1 MADKGGREKALIL
14 SQFRQFDIDGS
25 GCIDAG
31 ELASALKQ
39 LNPKVFSP
47 DNVKSMFAAMDADN
61 DGFVTAR
68 EFVSWAL
75 GGSTDVIHVA
85 VEGLTETLEQLK
97 KLIAESQKSPQLR
110 FWVKTDRPH
119 LSFEDFVKACK
130 ADYPQKV
137 VHEGTEQ
144 EYWQPSDKEILQK
157 QKEDFDAYH
166 HDIKSRPEGRAMCDL
181 SGVPDVDKTIRMAEG
196 LLSFLDKGGFA
207 PQGQEHEVWTNR
219 NLLNAWKTKASK
231 MLDGFLVSKVLP
243 GQEREAVYKLIG
255 SDTHHAFV
263 GKLPGV
269 KWKPQL
275 LASSDGKGGWQLPLN
290 EAQKVFDLLKP
301 AQLSS
306 LAMERTSELTQIID
320 TLDNAA
326 SNGCNAP
333 LHLEKLP
340 VIRADKGSEQ
350 AILDMCAK

>member
-14 SQFRQFDIDGS
+14 AQFRQFDIDGS
-25 GCIDAG
+25 GSIDSA
-31 ELASALKQ
+31 ELATALARV
-39 LNPKVFSP
+39 NPKVFSP
-47 DNVKSMFAAMDADN
+47 ENVKSMFAAMDADN

-75 GGSTDVIHVA
+75 GGSTDVVNVA
-85 VEGLTETLEQLK
+85 IEGLTETLEQLK
-97 KLIAESQKSPQLR
+97 KLLADSQKPELR

-119 LSFEDFVKACK
+119 LSFEDFVKAFK
-130 ADYPQKV
+130 SDYPQQV
-137 VHEGTEQ
+137 FEEDTER
-144 EYWQPSDKEILQK
+144 EYWKPSDEEILQK
-157 QKEDFDAYH
+157 QTEDFDAYH
-166 HDIKSRPEGRAMCDL
+166 HDIKSHPEGRAMCDL

-207 PQGQEHEVWTNR
+207 PQGQELEVWTRR

-255 SDTHHAFV
+255 SDVHHAFV

-269 KWKPQL
+269 KWQPQL

-320 TLDNAA
+320 TLDKAA
-326 SNGCNAP
+326 SKGCNPP
-333 LHLEKLP
+333 LHLEKLIA
-340 VIRADKGSEQ
+340 IRADKGSKQ
-350 AILDMCAK
+350 AILDLCAK